1 MRQTFVKVTQQIW
14 GYDATEYSKVRFTN
28 EPEATAWTNNIQEK
42 SYIFHLDTKFTE
54 RRIWKKERMEEI
66 VTRSYGDRNS
76 K

>member
-54 RRIWKKERMEEI
+54 RRI
-66 VTRSYGDRNS
+66 
-76 K
+76 